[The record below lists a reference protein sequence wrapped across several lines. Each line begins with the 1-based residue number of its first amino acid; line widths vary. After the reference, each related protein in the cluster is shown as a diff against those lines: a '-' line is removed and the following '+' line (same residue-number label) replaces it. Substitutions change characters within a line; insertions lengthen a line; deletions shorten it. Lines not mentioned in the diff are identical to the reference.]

1 MSSMI
6 SRNLRHLRVFL
17 AVADEASVTGAAE
30 RFKVSQPAVTQM
42 LGKLEAQAGGALF
55 SRTSRGFVLSE
66 RGTVLAARL
75 RRAFAQLDAALGA
88 ISPRLPGLA
97 TSGQL
102 QGLIA
107 VHDTGSF
114 TLAARSLGR
123 AQPTVHRAVS
133 QLEQEVGA
141 QLFERT
147 AHGLS
152 PSRACSALVPRA
164 RLALSELDQADMEL
178 GDFDGTETG
187 RIVIG
192 TLPLSRTV
200 LLPRALAAFRQA
212 RPKTLIS
219 VLDGT
224 HEVLL
229 AALRRG
235 DVDIMLGALRSET
248 PAPDVVQEPLFQD
261 RFAVVARPGH
271 PLAGKGPLQ
280 TSQLRCFPWVVPGPG
295 TQLRRQFEGLFRG
308 EGLLPPDSLIEAGFI
323 LLIRDYLDLSDA
335 LAFTS
340 GRQAAPELD
349 RRHLV
354 QLPLAKKLPLREIG
368 MTLRS
373 GWLPTRGQRLMLDCM
388 RGAAKGLP
396 DV

>member
-1 MSSMI
+1 MI

-17 AVADEASVTGAAE
+17 AVAEEASITGAAA

-42 LGKLEAQAGGALF
+42 LGKLEMQAGGALF
-55 SRTSRGFVLSE
+55 DRTSRGLVLTE
-66 RGTVLAARL
+66 RGAVLAARL
-75 RRAFAQLDAALGA
+75 GRVFAQLDAALAA
-88 ISPRLPGLA
+88 ISTRLPEVA

-102 QGLIA
+102 QALFA

-114 TLAARSLGR
+114 TRAARALGL

-147 AHGLS
+147 SHGLS

-164 RLALSELDQADMEL
+164 RLALSEIDQADMEL
-178 GDFDGTETG
+178 GELDGTETG

-192 TLPLSRTV
+192 TLPLSRSV

-212 RPKTLIS
+212 RPKMLIS
-219 VLDGT
+219 VVDGA
-224 HEVLL
+224 HDMLL
-229 AALRRG
+229 AALRQG
-235 DVDIMLGALRSET
+235 DVDIMLGALRSQS

-271 PLAGKGPLQ
+271 ELVGEGPLCAE
-280 TSQLRCFPWVVPGPG
+280 QLGRYPWIVPGPG
-295 TQLRRQFEGLFRG
+295 TQLRYQFEALFQRQGLP
-308 EGLLPPDSLIEAGFI
+308 LPDSIIEAGFI
-323 LLIRDYLDLSDA
+323 LLIREYLDLSES

-349 RRHLV
+349 RGNLV
-354 QLPLAKKLPLREIG
+354 QLPLAETLPFRDIGLTLRED
-368 MTLRS
+368 
-373 GWLPTRGQRLMLDCM
+373 WLPTRAQRLMLDCL
-388 RGAAKGLP
+388 RGAAEALP